1 VVAVEVRSP
10 VFNEETGQVEWCA
23 RALVRAD
30 GGELAVYGPEGAA
43 AVVDLAMNVVDVTT
57 GEVVYS
63 SDAPER
69 WARFLPFSLRAGD
82 LIGVVVHDDDPVDV
96 DAGGLAA
103 EDAPEIP
110 APSSQLHGVH

>member
-1 VVAVEVRSP
+1 MVAVEVRSP
-10 VFNEETGQVEWCA
+10 VFNEETGQIEWCA

-30 GGELAVYGPEGAA
+30 GDELTVYGPEGAA

-57 GEVVYS
+57 GDVVHS

-82 LIGVVVHDDDPVDV
+82 LIGVVVHDDDPIAI
-96 DAGGLAA
+96 DAGDHA